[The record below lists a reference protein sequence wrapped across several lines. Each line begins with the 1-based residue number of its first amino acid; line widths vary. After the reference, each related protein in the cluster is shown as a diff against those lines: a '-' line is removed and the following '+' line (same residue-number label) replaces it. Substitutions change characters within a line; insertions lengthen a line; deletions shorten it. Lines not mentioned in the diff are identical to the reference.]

1 MLTQMITII
10 FRRTKTN
17 PEVELLILDKFDEF
31 CSPTFSQAAVVLFFN
46 SLADGGLMASLL
58 YFLKARFQFD
68 KNQFADLM
76 MISGIGATRT
86 QMFVYS
92 ISWAGWYYIFQE
104 QSLKTMQ
111 VPYALAG
118 CSIFGVFVRP
128 SICSIASKQVGPNEQ
143 GMVEGCL
150 SGVSSMAQI
159 VSPLI
164 FSPLTALFLSEEAP
178 FYFPGF
184 SIMFLGLAMVV
195 AFIQSLMIRAAP
207 PIEKISSGIDTL

>member
-1 MLTQMITII
+1 MVM
-10 FRRTKTN
+10 
-17 PEVELLILDKFDEF
+17 
-31 CSPTFSQAAVVLFFN
+31 
-46 SLADGGLMASLL
+46 
-58 YFLKARFQFD
+58 
-68 KNQFADLM
+68 
-76 MISGIGATRT
+76 

-92 ISWAGWYYIFQE
+92 ISWAGW
-104 QSLKTMQ
+104 

-207 PIEKISSGIDTL
+207 PIEKISSGIDTLDSKSNRVSCYITNEHGIKYRTIYFDSGGVGNRTSNAKHG